1 MVECTIKWNINE
13 STYIITLY
21 MGEKVEVTENGKN
34 KDVFQGVL

>member
-13 STYIITLY
+13 STYITLY